1 MFKIEK
7 NKILVNRGD
16 FGIID
21 FRIPL
26 DATTDYTF
34 EVGDV
39 ISFGVYPTS
48 QYEKVPLIYKEIK
61 IEEEGITSVE
71 IVLESEDTKIG
82 NIINK
87 PVQYWYE
94 IQLNKEQTVLG
105 YDKDGPKIFM
115 LYPEGSDIR

>member
-34 EVGDV
+34 EIGDV

-48 QYEKVPLIYKEIK
+48 QYEKVPLIYKEITV
-61 IEEEGITSVE
+61 EEPDTTSIE
-71 IVLESEDTKIG
+71 IVLESNDTKIG
-82 NIINK
+82 PIINK

-105 YDKDGPKIFM
+105 FDKEGPKIFM
-115 LYPEGSDIR
+115 LYPEGSDFR

>member
-21 FRIPL
+21 FRIPI
-26 DATTDYTF
+26 DKETDYTF
-34 EVGDV
+34 EIGDV

-48 QYEKVPLIYKEIK
+48 QYERNPLIYKEIT
-61 IEEEGITSVE
+61 IEEDGVTSVQ
-71 IVLESEDTKIG
+71 IVLESEDTRIG
-82 NIINK
+82 PIINK

-105 YDKDGPKIFM
+105 YDKNGPKIFM
-115 LYPEGSDIR
+115 LYPEGSEI

>member
-21 FRIPL
+21 FRIPI
-26 DATTDYTF
+26 DKETDYTF
-34 EVGDV
+34 EIGDV
-39 ISFGVYPTS
+39 ISFGVYPTN
-48 QYEKVPLIYKEIK
+48 QYERNPLIYKEIT
-61 IEEEGITSVE
+61 IEEDGVTSVQ
-71 IVLESEDTKIG
+71 IVLESEDTRIG
-82 NIINK
+82 PIINK

-105 YDKDGPKIFM
+105 YDKNGPKIFM
-115 LYPEGSDIR
+115 LYPEGSEI

>member
-21 FRIPL
+21 FRIPI
-26 DATTDYTF
+26 DKETDYAF
-34 EVGDV
+34 EIGDV
-39 ISFGVYPTS
+39 ISFGVYPTN
-48 QYEKVPLIYKEIK
+48 QYERNPLIYKEIT
-61 IEEEGITSVE
+61 IEEDGVTSVQ
-71 IVLESEDTKIG
+71 IVLESEDTRIG
-82 NIINK
+82 PIINK

-105 YDKDGPKIFM
+105 YDKNGPKIFM
-115 LYPEGSDIR
+115 LYPEGSEI

>member
-21 FRIPL
+21 FRIPI
-26 DATTDYTF
+26 DKETDYTF
-34 EVGDV
+34 EIGDV

-48 QYEKVPLIYKEIK
+48 QYEKNPLIYKEIT
-61 IEEEGITSVE
+61 IEEDGVTSVQ
-71 IVLESEDTKIG
+71 IVLESEDTRIG
-82 NIINK
+82 PIINK

-105 YDKDGPKIFM
+105 YDKNGPKIFM
-115 LYPEGSDIR
+115 LYPEGSEI

>member
-21 FRIPL
+21 FRIPI
-26 DATTDYTF
+26 DKETDYTF
-34 EVGDV
+34 EIGDV
-39 ISFGVYPTS
+39 ISFGVYPTN
-48 QYEKVPLIYKEIK
+48 QYEKNPLIYKEIT
-61 IEEEGITSVE
+61 IEEDGVTSVQ
-71 IVLESEDTKIG
+71 IVLESEDTRIG
-82 NIINK
+82 PIINK

-105 YDKDGPKIFM
+105 YDKNGPKIFM
-115 LYPEGSDIR
+115 LYPEGSEI